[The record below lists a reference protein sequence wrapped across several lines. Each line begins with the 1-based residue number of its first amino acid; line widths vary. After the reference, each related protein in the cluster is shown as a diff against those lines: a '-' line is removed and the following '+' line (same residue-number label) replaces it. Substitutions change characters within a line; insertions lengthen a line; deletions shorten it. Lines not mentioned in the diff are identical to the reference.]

1 MAPVPVELADI
12 APHDEDQGNP
22 EEVSIESIKLENR
35 NIAAEIA
42 ALLAEDDEEE
52 EKEVVAPLAPLRKK
66 RSVAVSDPED
76 SSGKRNSCFLTEIE
90 DEEKEPNNSEGTSIV
105 DFYLKRQV
113 GSDMSEEDS
122 ENGPIE
128 EEMSTESLDIDIEN
142 DKTSDTPSPSLDKET
157 IEDGEAEDSGNV
169 SVGLVDAIVGELT
182 EQAVEQNITED
193 QIREELRREETSED
207 IDYAKNSEDVCL
219 EAQVYE
225 EEVEIKDFTE
235 IGDNVD
241 EATEPENTLGNNAE
255 SVFKIEQVD
264 VNNSREKSEDVD
276 CAGNSDDVGSEALL
290 YDKEVDVAK
299 EICEEIEDD
308 GDEAKEPEN
317 TVENK
322 VESDFKTEHSD
333 VNNSGELEI
342 SSDLS
347 NSRQTF
353 QMTDNLDQND
363 LKEGR
368 LESGAESEVVSAE
381 TEKSIADSC
390 EDEMPVT
397 SPSGECPALEE
408 DKILP
413 DGYPELLLLTMA
425 IFMALIVMFN

>member
-1 MAPVPVELADI
+1 MAPVPVELADV

-128 EEMSTESLDIDIEN
+128 EEMSTDIDIDVEN
-142 DKTSDTPSPSLDKET
+142 DKETSGTPSPSLDKET
-157 IEDGEAEDSGNV
+157 IEDGEAEDSDNV

-182 EQAVEQNITED
+182 EQAVEQNVTED
-193 QIREELRREETSED
+193 QIREELRREESSED
-207 IDYAKNSEDVCL
+207 IDHAENPEDVCS

-225 EEVEIKDFTE
+225 EEVEIKDFKE
-235 IGDNVD
+235 IGDNVE
-241 EATEPENTLGNNAE
+241 EATEPENTLENNAE
-255 SVFKIEQVD
+255 CVFKIEQVD
-264 VNNSREKSEDVD
+264 DNNSREKSEDVD
-276 CAGNSDDVGSEALL
+276 CGGNSDDVGSEALL
-290 YDKEVDVAK
+290 YDKEVDEAK

-308 GDEAKEPEN
+308 GYEAKEPE
-317 TVENK
+317 TTAEIK
-322 VESDFKTEHSD
+322 VESDFKTEHAD
-333 VNNSGELEI
+333 VNNSGEIEI

-347 NSRQTF
+347 SSR

-363 LKEGR
+363 LEEGR
-368 LESGAESEVVSAE
+368 LESGAQSEAVSAE
-381 TEKSIADSC
+381 TEKSIADPC
-390 EDEMPVT
+390 EDEIPVT
-397 SPSGECPALEE
+397 GHSGEFPALEE